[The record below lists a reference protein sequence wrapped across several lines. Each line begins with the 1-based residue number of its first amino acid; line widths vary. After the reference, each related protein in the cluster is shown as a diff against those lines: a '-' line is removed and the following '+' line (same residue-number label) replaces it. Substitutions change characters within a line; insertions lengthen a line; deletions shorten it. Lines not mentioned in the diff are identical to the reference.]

1 MLIIFKL
8 QLTFTDFESSGENI
22 KTEAMFL
29 QNLKNLFFETFW
41 NIFVTVRVWRR
52 MYVYRQSE
60 RTANS
65 ENLTS
70 GRIFFKEG
78 LIWLV

>member
-1 MLIIFKL
+1 MLIIFIL
-8 QLTFTDFESSGENI
+8 LLTFTDFESSGENI

-52 MYVYRQSE
+52 MYIDKTKEQQ
-60 RTANS
+60 TK
-65 ENLTS
+65 NLTS
-70 GRIFFKEG
+70 GQIFFKEC

>member
-22 KTEAMFL
+22 DTEAMFL

-52 MYVYRQSE
+52 MYIDK
-60 RTANS
+60 A
-65 ENLTS
+65 
-70 GRIFFKEG
+70 KEPQT
-78 LIWLV
+78 LKILPQDEYFSKKV